1 MLGYVMKIT
10 RENNNTLT
18 DYYTRKAI
26 SVNWLTFLQKA
37 KNMSI
42 SNMLWKPLT
51 EWFWVLGHIILQ
63 ATYPCYQYIK
73 GKSTVEEKR
82 NI

>member
-1 MLGYVMKIT
+1 MPISNMLWKP
-10 RENNNTLT
+10 LT
-18 DYYTRKAI
+18 EWFWVLGHI
-26 SVNWLTFLQKA
+26 ILQA
-37 KNMSI
+37 TYMPI